1 MEYGTILHR
10 LDAVVL
16 RILPDAIKN
25 PLMKVIGGAVSV
37 GKEGFNATAGKLT
50 DTVTN
55 R

>member
-1 MEYGTILHR
+1 MLHR

-16 RILPDAIKN
+16 RILPGFIKN
-25 PLMKVIGGAVSV
+25 PLKKIIGSVVHV